1 MNEKI
6 EGKVFDENE
15 QLYLI
20 QADGITYQ
28 AEKSLIDQP
37 LKVGEIL
44 TGYIYE
50 DRNDTK
56 RFHYPIPQIIEAG
69 YVWGTITGVLPRLG
83 VFVDVGLINKEIV
96 ISLDDLPEDTAEW
109 PRDGDQLYLSLE
121 IDHKDRYWGK
131 MASREDLK
139 EIEITAPP
147 RLMNQDIEVIILE
160 NKGIGYNGISVE
172 GFITFIHESEVTEP
186 LRLGQKIQARVVD
199 VHHDGRINVSMRPRA
214 YEVIDDDAKMLMVM
228 LERSPNGFLPL
239 HDKSDPEVIR
249 DRLGISKKQFKRALG
264 SLLKDGLVRQVIQE
278 GIYLVDQNDSQ

>member
-1 MNEKI
+1 MNEKV

-15 QLYLI
+15 EVYLI

-28 AEKSLIDQP
+28 AQKALIEEP
-37 LKVGEIL
+37 LEMGATL
-44 TGYIYE
+44 TGFIYE
-50 DRNDTK
+50 DRNETK
-56 RFHYPIPQIIEAG
+56 RFQYPLPQIIEGG
-69 YVWGTITGVLPRLG
+69 YTWGTITGVLHRLG

-131 MASREDLK
+131 IASREELK

-186 LRLGQKIQARVVD
+186 LRLGQKVQARVVD

-214 YEVIDDDAKMLMVM
+214 HEVIDEDAQMLMVM
-228 LERSPNGFLPL
+228 LERSPGGFLPL
-239 HDKSDPEVIR
+239 HDKSDPDEIR

-264 SLLKDGLVRQVIQE
+264 SLLKNGQARQVIQE